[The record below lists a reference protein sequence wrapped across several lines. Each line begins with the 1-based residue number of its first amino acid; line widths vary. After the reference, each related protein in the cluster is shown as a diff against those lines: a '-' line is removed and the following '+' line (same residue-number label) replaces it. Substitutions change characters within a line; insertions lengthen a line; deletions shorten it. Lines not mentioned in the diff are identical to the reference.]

1 MADKI
6 DDMIKELRPDV
17 LLKEIIPPPPSPA
30 EVFKNIFN
38 PENR

>member
-17 LLKEIIPPPPSPA
+17 LLKEIIPPPPSPS